1 MNSKKLIDIQRKMRA
16 LLSFPFNS
24 NEILNKK
31 DLKLVDKLSVS
42 AKNLI
47 HHNKKNYKKTHK
59 IFSNETLQLILKK
72 KLANLFQNSFIQ
84 KMFFVHNRFFLRFYL
99 KEMKINKDWKFWKN
113 LLCENNI
120 GNPVRYFL
128 NPFTS
133 GNKIFQ
139 TYHLK
144 KYRDFS
150 KFNLN
155 KYEMVVE
162 FGGGYGNMATNFK
175 KINKRCKYIIFDTPE
190 VNLLQFYYLKRNNID
205 VSINYQKKSS
215 VILTS
220 SIKELN
226 RLTKKFKNKKKLFIA
241 NWSLS
246 ETPLIF
252 RKRFD
257 FILKKFDFQLI
268 SFQKNF
274 ENINNLKFFKKV
286 NNNNLKINRK
296 SIILQINKLKN
307 NYYLFSKI

>member
-24 NEILNKK
+24 NEILSKAN
-31 DLKLVDKLSVS
+31 LKLVDELSLS
-42 AKNLI
+42 AKNLT

-59 IFSNETLQLILKK
+59 VFSNETLQLILHKQ
-72 KLANLFQNSFIQ
+72 LANLFQNSFIQ
-84 KMFFVHNRFFLRFYL
+84 KMFFVHNRFFLKSYL
-99 KEMKINKDWKFWKN
+99 NEMKRNKSWKFWKY
-113 LLCENNI
+113 LLLENNI

-144 KYRDFS
+144 KYKDFT
-150 KFNLN
+150 KFNLD
-155 KYEMVVE
+155 KYDTIVE
-162 FGGGYGNMATNFK
+162 FGGGYGNMAATFK
-175 KINKRCKYIIFDTPE
+175 KINKKSKYIIFDTPE
-190 VNLLQFYYLKRNNID
+190 VNLLQFYYLKRNNIN
-205 VSINYQKKSS
+205 VSINFKKNTS

-220 SIKELN
+220 SINELN
-226 RLTKKFKNKKKLFIA
+226 KLIKESKNKKKLFIA

-252 RKRFD
+252 RKKFE
-257 FILKKFDFQLI
+257 FIFKKFDFQLI
-268 SFQKNF
+268 SFQNKF
-274 ENINNLKFFKKV
+274 ENINNFKYFRKI
-286 NNNNLKINRK
+286 NNDNLKIHRK
-296 SIILQINKLKN
+296 SKILQVNKLKN